1 MQPSECG
8 SEKRMSDMETETGTQ
23 IGALLPGIANH
34 GREPMASPMPSTMP
48 WPDLDLDQLPA
59 RLDKRLM
66 TMVREIRDSA
76 LPAPASSDEVWF
88 AQCMKAM
95 DILPRRQDDQLGGKM
110 RFSLYKRHL
119 EGYSN
124 EALSYLAEKAT
135 AGCHF
140 YPSIAECLDILKA
153 WPNRNRDA
161 ERQEKAGH
169 LYQRELNA
177 RMDEALGKMAERSLP
192 QSEVDTLPEYW
203 KRIAVEKGY
212 LRKLRDGSYH
222 VWPDT
227 MGMAE
232 EELTAHRE
240 RVAKLREEG
249 LL

>member
-1 MQPSECG
+1 
-8 SEKRMSDMETETGTQ
+8 
-23 IGALLPGIANH
+23 
-34 GREPMASPMPSTMP
+34 
-48 WPDLDLDQLPA
+48 
-59 RLDKRLM
+59 M

-177 RMDEALGKMAERSLP
+177 RMDEAVKRMALRSMS
-192 QSEVDTLPEYW
+192 QEEVDDLPAFY
-203 KRIAVEKGY
+203 KHVGVEKGY
-212 LRKLRDGSYH
+212 LRRLKDESYC

-227 MGMAE
+227 MGMTE
-232 EELTAHRE
+232 EELAAHRE

>member
-1 MQPSECG
+1 
-8 SEKRMSDMETETGTQ
+8 
-23 IGALLPGIANH
+23 
-34 GREPMASPMPSTMP
+34 
-48 WPDLDLDQLPA
+48 
-59 RLDKRLM
+59 M
-66 TMVREIRDSA
+66 TMLREIRDSA

-124 EALSYLAEKAT
+124 EALSYLAEQAT
-135 AGCHF
+135 STCHF

-177 RMDEALGKMAERSLP
+177 RLDDTMSRLGRRELSDDEANAL
-192 QSEVDTLPEYW
+192 DDFT
-203 KRIAVEKGY
+203 KRVAVEKGY
-212 LRKLRDGSYH
+212 LRKLRDDTH
-222 VWPDT
+222 RVWPETLDMT
-227 MGMAE
+227 PDQLE
-232 EELTAHRE
+232 AHRE
-240 RVAKLREEG
+240 RVAKLREDG

>member
-1 MQPSECG
+1 M
-8 SEKRMSDMETETGTQ
+8 
-23 IGALLPGIANH
+23 PGIANH
-34 GREPMASPMPSTMP
+34 GRAPMASPMPSTMP
-48 WPDLDLDQLPA
+48 WPEVDLASLPA
-59 RLDKRLM
+59 RLDDGMMAML
-66 TMVREIRDSA
+66 REIRDSA

-110 RFSLYKRHL
+110 RFGLYKRHL

-124 EALSYLAEKAT
+124 EALSYLAEQAT
-135 AGCHF
+135 STCHF

-177 RMDEALGKMAERSLP
+177 RMDETMGRLERRELTDE
-192 QSEVDTLPEYW
+192 QANALPEFW
-203 KRIAVEKGY
+203 KRVAVEKGY
-212 LRKLRDGSYH
+212 LRKLKDDTHR
-222 VWPDT
+222 VWPEVLNLS
-227 MGMAE
+227 E
-232 EELTAHRE
+232 EERAAHLE
-240 RVAKLREEG
+240 RCAKLREEG